1 MKPALSTSGRYA
13 TRATFEAY
21 KSAGIEAMEIS
32 DGTVENADLIDFP
45 ALKALADEYG
55 ITLWSHHLPF
65 APFHV
70 IDPSQPALADYTVA
84 YFSSFIDKATAVGIK
99 TFVVHPS
106 GEPIKEED
114 RAMRLATAQESLARL
129 AEYAESK
136 GAVIAVEDL
145 PRTCLGR
152 DSSDVLALI
161 SAHPAL
167 RVCFDTNHLL
177 SEDIAAFIR
186 RVGPSIVTTHVSDYD
201 FVNERH
207 WLPGEGQIDWR
218 MVKNEL
224 SAVGYDGYWLYET
237 GVGGSNWT
245 IDRERDLSHADIRKN
260 YDEIMAGLDPTP
272 FGVAKK
278 NLPMTKPKS

>member
-145 PRTCLGR
+145 PEE
-152 DSSDVLALI
+152 LA
-161 SAHPAL
+161 
-167 RVCFDTNHLL
+167 
-177 SEDIAAFIR
+177 E
-186 RVGPSIVTTHVSDYD
+186 Y
-201 FVNERH
+201 
-207 WLPGEGQIDWR
+207 
-218 MVKNEL
+218 
-224 SAVGYDGYWLYET
+224 
-237 GVGGSNWT
+237 
-245 IDRERDLSHADIRKN
+245 
-260 YDEIMAGLDPTP
+260 
-272 FGVAKK
+272 
-278 NLPMTKPKS
+278 TK

>member
-13 TRATFEAY
+13 TRATFEAFRA
-21 KSAGIEAMEIS
+21 AGIGAMEIS
-32 DGTVENADLIDFP
+32 DGTMENAELIDFP
-45 ALKALADEYG
+45 ALKALADEFG
-55 ITLWSHHLPF
+55 ITLWSYHLPF
-65 APFHV
+65 APFHA
-70 IDPSQPALADYTVA
+70 IDPSEPALADATVA
-84 YFSSFIDKATAVGIK
+84 YFSALIDRATAVGIK
-99 TFVVHPS
+99 TLVIHPS

-114 RAMRLATAQESLARL
+114 REMRLACAKKSLARL
-129 AEYAESK
+129 AEYAAEK
-136 GAVIAVEDL
+136 DAVIAVEDL

-152 DSSDVLALI
+152 NSDDILALL

-186 RVGPSIVTTHVSDYD
+186 RVGRSIVTTHVSDYD

-207 WLPGEGQIDWR
+207 WLPGEGLIDWR
-218 MVKNEL
+218 MLKREL
-224 SAVGYDGYWLYET
+224 DAVGYDGYWLYET

-245 IDRERDLSHADIRKN
+245 IDRERSLTHADIRRN
-260 YDEIMAGLDPTP
+260 FDEIMAGLAPTP

-278 NLPMTKPKS
+278 DLPMSKPKN